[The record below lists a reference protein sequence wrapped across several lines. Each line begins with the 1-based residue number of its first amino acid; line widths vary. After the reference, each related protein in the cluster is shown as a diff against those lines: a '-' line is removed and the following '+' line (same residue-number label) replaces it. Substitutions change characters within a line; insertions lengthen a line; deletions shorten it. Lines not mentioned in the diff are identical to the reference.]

1 MKLPGSLASLLALL
15 VASALAN
22 TEKAIFTAPRTIT
35 FTDSNPS
42 LDVLQLQSITHS
54 ENTLRTP
61 LHVVF
66 PSEETPRGS
75 DHWFLLRD
83 LNPQQRYELRVC
95 WAAVVR
101 IWSLLQLISHHTN
114 QHTNSNQRNSGW
126 TCTISPKCSTLQN

>member
-1 MKLPGSLASLLALL
+1 MKLPGCLASLLALL

-22 TEKAIFTAPRTIT
+22 TEKAIFTAPNAIT

-54 ENTLRTP
+54 ESTLRTS
-61 LHVVF
+61 LEVVV
-66 PSEETPRGS
+66 PSEETPQGS

-101 IWSLLQLISHHTN
+101 LSFN
-114 QHTNSNQRNSGW
+114 A
-126 TCTISPKCSTLQN
+126 